1 MDPIIETLTSYG
13 VLGLWTAT
21 LLWSNHQM
29 KKNFQ
34 QRYDDINKNIME
46 SVEKNSR
53 VLEILIKTTSENKQ
67 ILESGFRLMQ
77 EKNQEDR
84 LKSSRHDIR
93 LHLYF
98 FSVIQSWP

>member
-53 VLEILIKTTSENKQ
+53 ILEALLKTINANKQ
-67 ILESGFRLMQ
+67 TLDTGFRMMQ
-77 EKNQEDR
+77 EKYQEDR
-84 LKSSRHDIR
+84 LKSTFRRAITKED
-93 LHLYF
+93 LEKT
-98 FSVIQSWP
+98 

>member
-53 VLEILIKTTSENKQ
+53 VLEVLIKTTSENKQ
-67 ILESGFRLMQ
+67 ILDTGFKLMQ
-77 EKNQEDR
+77 EKYQEDR
-84 LKSSRHDIR
+84 LKSTFRRAITKEDLKNS
-93 LHLYF
+93 
-98 FSVIQSWP
+98 

>member
-29 KKNFQ
+29 KRNFQ
-34 QRYDDINKNIME
+34 QRYDDINKNIVE
-46 SVEKNSR
+46 NVEKNSR
-53 VLEILIKTTSENKQ
+53 VLEVLIKTTSENKQ
-67 ILESGFRLMQ
+67 ILDTGFRLMQ

-84 LKSSRHDIR
+84 LKSTFRRAITKEDIKKT
-93 LHLYF
+93 
-98 FSVIQSWP
+98 

>member
-84 LKSSRHDIR
+84 LKSTFRRAITKED
-93 LHLYF
+93 LKT
-98 FSVIQSWP
+98 